1 MYYNMKQRSRL
12 TESDIRRIVKE
23 TIETILNESRN
34 NVRRIRIT
42 ALANMGK
49 NKELI
54 MDRVL
59 MLRHARNVGDEENVN
74 NTVLGALKRNSNMI
88 EFEFV
93 E

>member
-1 MYYNMKQRSRL
+1 MKQRIRL
-12 TESDIRRIVKE
+12 TESDLHRIIKE
-23 TIETILNESRN
+23 SVQVILDENRN

-42 ALANMGK
+42 ALANMGR

-74 NTVLGALKRNSNMI
+74 NTVLSALKRNSSMI
-88 EFEFV
+88 KFEFV

>member
-1 MYYNMKQRSRL
+1 MKKRIRL
-12 TESDIRRIVKE
+12 TESDLHRIIKE
-23 TIETILNESRN
+23 SVQVILDENRN

-42 ALANMGK
+42 ALANMGR

-74 NTVLGALKRNSNMI
+74 NTVLSALKRNSSMI
-88 EFEFV
+88 KFEFV

>member
-1 MYYNMKQRSRL
+1 MKAKKQLVRL
-12 TESDIRRIVKE
+12 TEQDLHKIVKE
-23 TIETILNESRN
+23 SIETILGESRN

-42 ALANMGK
+42 ALADMGR

-59 MLRHARNVGDEENVN
+59 MLRHARNIGDEENVN
-74 NTVLGALKRNSNMI
+74 NTVLGALRRNSNMI

>member
-1 MYYNMKQRSRL
+1 MKQRIRL
-12 TESDIRRIVKE
+12 TESDLHRIIKE
-23 TIETILNESRN
+23 SVQVILDENRN

-42 ALANMGK
+42 ALANMGR

-54 MDRVL
+54 MDKVL

-74 NTVLGALKRNSNMI
+74 NTVLSALKRNSSMI
-88 EFEFV
+88 KFEFV

>member
-1 MYYNMKQRSRL
+1 MKSKKQVIRL
-12 TESDIRRIVKE
+12 TEQDLHKIVKE
-23 TIETILNESRN
+23 SIRTILGENRN

-42 ALANMGK
+42 ALADMGR

-74 NTVLGALKRNSNMI
+74 NTVLGALRRNSNMI